1 MWSPENARNI
11 FSCYGS
17 IADPIG
23 ELTDRSPDWARVHS
37 APVILI
43 AVNDASI
50 KHSQNTTAK
59 ATYTLCNKD

>member
-1 MWSPENARNI
+1 VWSPENARNI

-17 IADPIG
+17 ISDPTG
-23 ELTDRSPDWARVHS
+23 ELTDRSPDWAR
-37 APVILI
+37 VILI